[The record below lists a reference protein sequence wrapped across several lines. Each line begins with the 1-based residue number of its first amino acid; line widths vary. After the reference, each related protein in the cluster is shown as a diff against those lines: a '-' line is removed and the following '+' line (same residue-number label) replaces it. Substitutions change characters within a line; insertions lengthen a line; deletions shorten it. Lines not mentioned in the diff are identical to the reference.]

1 MNAENPP
8 GLSPELS
15 VDRLLAGR
23 EILLAACSKSMP
35 RDFPQQMCS
44 LVDDYFRARIR
55 EAVSEGILSSYDDL
69 SIVAVGG
76 YGRGQL
82 APFSDIDVLI
92 ITDLSVQEDLEDLA
106 SFFFHP
112 LWDLKFDVGH
122 GVRTVEQNIKLAKSD
137 FKVLASLLDLRF
149 IAGREEPFR
158 QLVNEFREKVLTVSG
173 DEFCRILWEN
183 RSEIGQGMDSV
194 VLEPDLKNGWGTL
207 RDVQFIR
214 WCADIKGDYSPLN
227 QGDLLD
233 LCRDESLLM
242 QARCAVHL
250 LRKRKQDKLIIEILP
265 DAASLCGFKGYDP
278 AKRGNELLTSI
289 HRAMVRVRS
298 MGDALFRESFDAES
312 RSFIDH
318 CGIAG
323 LKAGLEV
330 FGIKS
335 RTGAPLTREARR
347 AVSAIDSAE
356 GVKLTRSLK
365 MLIDIFKGEFGWRAS
380 VEMLDSGVFKSFLPE
395 FSMVAD
401 LVPYDGYH
409 QYPPGRHSLLTVH
422 KCCDIFRDEFSE
434 GGKCISSADFDALIL
449 GAFFHDIGKG
459 KRNHSERGA
468 GIAEEI
474 LSRTDFPSRFKED
487 VVFLIREHLLLVRAS
502 RSIDLS
508 SVEALQK
515 IAGKIGS
522 LRKLRMLFILSMA
535 DSMATGPRV
544 WNSWSESLL
553 REIHAGL
560 ELLLTDDALVDLGPE
575 TQLAETLRRVRERAK
590 GYIDPGMAES
600 LIGCMDERY
609 LLVEDP
615 DEIVQ
620 HMQQVFE
627 FNRVY
632 ERDMVRKPAGKGGRG
647 LSLVRAFETEDER
660 RVKLVITAKDQ
671 DFLFA
676 AQSGVLA
683 LHSVN
688 ILSADIFSWSDG
700 TAVNI
705 FIVEAPSEN
714 CPDDIWSRVERSIMY
729 ALTGRLALDF
739 RLHKKRN
746 SFLSRAVPC
755 RVPTRISIDNESSE
769 ECTLIEVI
777 TQDRSGILYDMA
789 AFFSRMNIDLR
800 MARISTTGQSV
811 FDVFHVEGPEG
822 GKIEDKIHLKE
833 LVGALEYTLTGNV

>member
-1 MNAENPP
+1 MNAETIP
-8 GLSPELS
+8 GLSAELS

-35 RDFPQQMCS
+35 RDYPQQLCG
-44 LVDDYFRARIR
+44 LVDDYFRARIE
-55 EAVSEGILSSYDDL
+55 EAVSEGILFSHDDL

-92 ITDLSVQEDLEDLA
+92 LTDLTAQEDLEDLA
-106 SFFFHP
+106 SFLFHP

-122 GVRTVEQNIKLAKSD
+122 GVRTVEQNLDLAKSD

-158 QLVNEFREKVLTVSG
+158 RLVNEFRSGVLPVVGES
-173 DEFCRILWEN
+173 FCSILWEN
-183 RSEIGQGMDSV
+183 RSKTGKGMDSV

-227 QGDLLD
+227 QTDLVD
-233 LCRDESLLM
+233 LCKDEALLM
-242 QARCAVHL
+242 QARSAVHL
-250 LRKRKQDKLIIEILP
+250 LRKRKQDKLILDILP
-265 DAASLCGFKGYDP
+265 EAASLCGVKGYDP
-278 AKRGNELLTSI
+278 AKRGNQLLTSI
-289 HRAMVRVRS
+289 HKAMIRVRS
-298 MGDALFRESFDAES
+298 MGDALYRESFDADS

-318 CGIAG
+318 QGIAG

-347 AVSAIDSAE
+347 AVSTISSSE
-356 GVKLTRSLK
+356 GINLTRALK
-365 MLIDIFKGEFGWRAS
+365 MVIDIFKGESGWRAS

-395 FSMVAD
+395 FSKVAE

-422 KCCDIFRDEFSE
+422 KCCDIFRDEFSA
-434 GGKCISSADFDALIL
+434 GGKCISAADFDALIL
-449 GAFFHDIGKG
+449 GAFLHDIGKG

-468 GIAEEI
+468 EI
-474 LSRTDFPSRFKED
+474 TADILARTDFPDLFKED
-487 VVFLIREHLLLVRAS
+487 VIFLVREHLLLVRSS

-508 SVEALQK
+508 SAEALQK
-515 IAGKIGS
+515 IAERIGS

-553 REIHAGL
+553 REIYSGL
-560 ELLLTDDALVDLGPE
+560 ELELSDDPFIDVAPAA
-575 TQLAETLRRVRERAK
+575 QLSESIRRVRECAQ
-590 GYIDPGMAES
+590 GEMDSSVAES
-600 LIGCMDERY
+600 LIDCMPERY
-609 LLVEDP
+609 LAVEDP
-615 DEIVQ
+615 DEIVL
-620 HMQQVFE
+620 HMQQVLD
-627 FNRVY
+627 FNRLY
-632 ERDMVRKPAGKGGRG
+632 EKDLVRKPSGKGGQG
-647 LSLVRAFETEDER
+647 LSLVRAFETEDEK
-660 RVKLVITAKDQ
+660 RVKVVITAKDQ
-671 DFLFA
+671 DYLFV
-676 AQSGVLA
+676 AQSGVLT

-688 ILSADIFSWSDG
+688 ILSAEIFSWSDG

-705 FIVEAPSEN
+705 FIVETPSYSAPA
-714 CPDDIWSRVERSIMY
+714 DIWARVERSIMY
-729 ALTGRLALDF
+729 ALTGRLALDY

-746 SFLSRAVPC
+746 SVLTCPLPG
-755 RVPTRISIDNESSE
+755 RVPTRINIDNESSE

-777 TQDRSGILYDMA
+777 TQDRAGILYDMA
-789 AFFSRMNIDLR
+789 LFFSRMNINLR

-811 FDVFHVEGPEG
+811 FDVFHVEGPG
-822 GKIEDKIHLKE
+822 GGRIEDEIHLKE
-833 LVGALEYTLTGNV
+833 LSDALEYTLTGNG